1 MANTK
6 GISASGDVL
15 VNETADGVNL
25 NDLWA
30 EIEKALALYNQQ
42 RSTIV
47 RLLSYPTIA
56 VADIIPQSVVGE
68 SFEIATEFGV
78 PTALREPA
86 DYLRL
91 GYNFQDYDKRL
102 GATWKWLRAATAEQ
116 VAAQVTRIF
125 EADNRLVSG
134 TILRRSLD
142 PAPRSNEWQ
151 HTCYG
156 LWSGDGMVPPDYLGQ
171 TFDNTHT
178 HYLTSGSANIDSAD
192 VEDMIRHVTEHGY
205 SRFGSQGGQLIILA
219 HPNEVEDMTFWRAG
233 VEYAT
238 GKKPKWDF
246 VPSAAQPAYL
256 ATRHPRSKPP
266 NILCT
271 TGIDGAR
278 ADHAA
283 VEGVTRVYRTQA
295 FAGPRL
301 HTAEGRPTAEKA
313 GAHTGQHCA
322 GKGPQSLSGPMTI
335 PPKTGSPDPAVA
347 PPAEPIPVPPP
358 NPAVAPPREHS
369 APQTNPVPQAP
380 ESEPRARPATP
391 TQQEPP
397 RLPPTPRP
405 PPRPR
410 TRCAA
415 HCVANAVPTWCR
427 SVSTIAI
434 ASPEG
439 WYSDYG
445 GSPPPTHR
453 TRTKSY
459 TPGSTK
465 CRFSTTP
472 ALDCGWIPTAP
483 VRTDGTQL
491 HATLVT
497 GR

>member
-15 VNETADGVNL
+15 VNETADGVKL

-56 VADIIPQSVVGE
+56 VADIIPQSVEGE

-134 TILRRSLD
+134 TILRRLLD

-151 HTCYG
+151 HMCYG

-205 SRFGSQGGQLIILA
+205 GRFGGQGGQLIILA

-301 HTAEGRPTAEKA
+301 HTAEGSPTAEKA

-322 GKGPQSLSGPMTI
+322 GKGPQSLLGADD
-335 PPKTGSPDPAVA
+335 DPAEDRLAGPRRGAASRTDTGAPTQPCGGSSPRALGAPDQSRSAGAGIGTASPPSDTDTARATTFAADA
-347 PPAEPIPVPPP
+347 PPA
-358 NPAVAPPREHS
+358 AS
-369 APQTNPVPQAP
+369 ADDALRR
-380 ESEPRARPATP
+380 S
-391 TQQEPP
+391 
-397 RLPPTPRP
+397 L
-405 PPRPR
+405 
-410 TRCAA
+410 RCE
-415 HCVANAVPTWCR
+415 CR
-427 SVSTIAI
+427 SDLVSQRSDHRDRQPGRLVFGLRRIA
-434 ASPEG
+434 ATDTSNPNQ
-439 WYSDYG
+439 
-445 GSPPPTHR
+445 
-453 TRTKSY
+453 SY
-459 TPGSTK
+459 TPGSTN
-465 CRFSTTP
+465 CTFSTSP

-497 GR
+497 GG